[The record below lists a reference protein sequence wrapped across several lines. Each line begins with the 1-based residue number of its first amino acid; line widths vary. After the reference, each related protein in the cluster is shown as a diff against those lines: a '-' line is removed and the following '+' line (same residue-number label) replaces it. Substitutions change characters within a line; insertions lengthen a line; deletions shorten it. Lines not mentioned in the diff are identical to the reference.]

1 MSEESIQVFRG
12 SNAPETSF
20 TESRTAATPK
30 PAAGLDE
37 EQQATGDAKAASAD
51 AAAIAGDAA
60 GAQAQQGRTEDAA
73 GEQAPE
79 PQPLQ
84 HASTPLPASGEPGA
98 ADGPSER
105 REWQDTRVPAPP
117 GAAIEDSVTAL
128 PAGQAIADSKV
139 MLPPDEG
146 ISDSKVMLPPQAGMT
161 DSQAV
166 LPATDATGEGP
177 AGPVQARQLL
187 DSSVPLPASAA
198 QPPQDGMVV
207 SAAGSEGRS
216 GPSEVRQV
224 RDTVAPRPGASFQ
237 PDAEPTPPAAASAGE
252 AAAPAGTPELQ
263 DAAAA
268 VPTEAAADAVA
279 VAGGISDPDLS
290 FKPHD
295 ATPWALSIHLQE
307 RIASLGVSTAR
318 VGNQLDALEESIK
331 RLGKRIKK

>member
-12 SNAPETSF
+12 SNAPESSF
-20 TESRTAATPK
+20 AESRTAATPK
-30 PAAGLDE
+30 PAAGSDE

-51 AAAIAGDAA
+51 AAAIAG
-60 GAQAQQGRTEDAA
+60 
-73 GEQAPE
+73 
-79 PQPLQ
+79 
-84 HASTPLPASGEPGA
+84 EPGA
-98 ADGPSER
+98 ADGPSDR

-117 GAAIEDSVTAL
+117 AAAIKDSVAAL

-139 MLPPDEG
+139 MLPPSEG
-146 ISDSKVMLPPQAGMT
+146 ISDSMVMLPPQAGMT

-166 LPATDATGEGP
+166 LPATDAAGEDP

-187 DSSVPLPASAA
+187 DSSAPLPASAA

-207 SAAGSEGRS
+207 PAAGSEGRN